1 MTLYDICKSIAE
13 VEEGLAY
20 GEIEFVY
27 DNLMSAMKPGHPA
40 DILDDILSIIGFDVF
55 KGKTPER
62 EKIEEVYT
70 LLKNFKDCF
79 KVSELNLAIKSLEKY
94 LYARIVLIFPI
105 YIKGGRKSSVEYAV
119 TDNMYRKI
127 MKARDS
133 GFPFKKYHD
142 LEDLYAELMVAAN
155 NKLNDD
161 IEFKFSHL
169 DYVDF
174 DYYIDY
180 PQSMEGGNNE

>member
-1 MTLYDICKSIAE
+1 M
-13 VEEGLAY
+13 
-20 GEIEFVY
+20 
-27 DNLMSAMKPGHPA
+27 
-40 DILDDILSIIGFDVF
+40 
-55 KGKTPER
+55 
-62 EKIEEVYT
+62 
-70 LLKNFKDCF
+70 KNFKDCF
-79 KVSELNLAIKSLEKY
+79 KVSELNIAIKSLEKY
-94 LYARIVLIFPI
+94 LYARIVLIFPV
-105 YIKGGRKSSVEYAV
+105 YIKGGRKSFVEYAV

-161 IEFKFSHL
+161 TEFKFSHL